1 MPFTGS
7 DNPSLKRP
15 APSSGFAD
23 FPNVGQ
29 HAGQHKHGSAPPG
42 PRVMAPSVHN
52 TVFNLAANS
61 NATFPFFAAAFSNN
75 WQQGYKEGMAM
86 FINRQQDDTS
96 GRTTITGRHRSHNIM
111 ASVPV
116 LNYYLTVGSCDQTF
130 VERYIKRYSLN
141 EALIP
146 HYPSDSGATRYLTDR
161 LKKNYGSIDEFPI
174 AGSGTLITDVS
185 PQPTVG
191 DMVGAVTLTAADV
204 ELWKKWQKRK
214 ANMNDT
220 MYVEDFCKKW
230 DFMGT
235 VLTDMDISSRYQK
248 LFNLNVRG
256 RTRIFNTWST
266 RKNGLYNR
274 KTARD
279 RVQKGDRLYLTLK
292 KVRVDETSFTQPDGT
307 TMPMLAQCEDNTIWQ
322 LVCERMTHGVA
333 PYGERDADG
342 LVDPTLNI
350 YVGRVLS
357 AISKKPD
364 EHYIRRAGREHE
376 QLSCLPMIEVALHTE
391 ML

>member
-1 MPFTGS
+1 MPFTGT

-15 APSSGFAD
+15 LPSSGFAD
-23 FPNVGQ
+23 FPSLGQ

-42 PRVMAPSVHN
+42 PRIMAPSVHN

-75 WQQGYKEGMAM
+75 WQQGYKEGMSM

-116 LNYYLTVGSCDQTF
+116 LNYYLTIGSCDGAF
-130 VERYIKRYSLN
+130 VKRYIKRYSLN
-141 EALIP
+141 EALVP
-146 HYPSDSGATRYLTDR
+146 HYPDDAKVIER
-161 LKKNYGSIDEFPI
+161 LVKNYGALVPGSTNYDERF
-174 AGSGTLITDVS
+174 
-185 PQPTVG
+185 
-191 DMVGAVTLTAADV
+191 
-204 ELWKKWQKRK
+204 
-214 ANMNDT
+214 ANMKDT
-220 MYVEDFCKKW
+220 LFVEDFCKKW
-230 DFMGT
+230 EWMGT
-235 VLTDMDISSRYQK
+235 VLTDMDVSSRYQK

-266 RKNGLYNR
+266 RKSGLYSR
-274 KTARD
+274 KTERD

-292 KVRVDETSFTQPDGT
+292 KVPVDETSFTQPDGT
-307 TMPMLAQCEDNTIWQ
+307 SMAMLPPCDDNTIWQ

-333 PYGERDADG
+333 PYGERDGDG
-342 LVDPTLNI
+342 LVTPKMNI

-376 QLSCLPMIEVALHTE
+376 QLACLPMLEVALHTE

>member
-1 MPFTGS
+1 
-7 DNPSLKRP
+7 
-15 APSSGFAD
+15 
-23 FPNVGQ
+23 
-29 HAGQHKHGSAPPG
+29 
-42 PRVMAPSVHN
+42 
-52 TVFNLAANS
+52 
-61 NATFPFFAAAFSNN
+61 
-75 WQQGYKEGMAM
+75 
-86 FINRQQDDTS
+86 
-96 GRTTITGRHRSHNIM
+96 M